1 MESRMEKY
9 YKEDLSE
16 FNRIKKNEK
25 LYKDI
30 SSEISELDN
39 LPIPDNSNEIDING
53 LREIV
58 SSRDEYR
65 KAKELGRTVTLPKRE
80 VTNAAPK
87 ESSRIYD
94 INVLLENA
102 KNEINK
108 NAEANKEEP
117 KINTNFLTNLEDAN
131 IPYVPEADDAM
142 ELSEEVPKEDKDKKE
157 SNTNSLPLD
166 ILVDLKGDDN
176 TVVTD
181 PIVKEEVTMIKKI
194 KEGETFYSGSF
205 NFSKKDFDE
214 DDDDEKLFEEKLYL
228 VQSEH
233 PTVEKPIVHTD
244 ELDPTKE
251 LFLSWDDNFQIWHDR
266 WLSSVS
272 RPHISADT
280 ITLLDRLWKNAD
292 TWMIAP
298 ESVIHELSRYR
309 KIYVSELKNPAP
321 NRICYKIKH
330 KYPKTTSKRAVEL
343 FEEILEQL
351 LHLERKEIPI
361 GEIWGGQ

>member
-58 SSRDEYR
+58 SSRDGYR
-65 KAKELGRTVTLPKRE
+65 KAKDLGRTVTIPRRE
-80 VTNAAPK
+80 ITSEVPK
-87 ESSRIYD
+87 ESSRVYD

-108 NAEANKEEP
+108 SAEVNNEET

-131 IPYVPEADDAM
+131 ISNIPEADDAM
-142 ELSEEVPKEDKDKKE
+142 ELSEEVPSTDKKE

-214 DDDDEKLFEEKLYL
+214 DDDEKLFDDKSHNGIKIFFLIFGFLVLAAALYF
-228 VQSEH
+228 
-233 PTVEKPIVHTD
+233 IVT
-244 ELDPTKE
+244 
-251 LFLSWDDNFQIWHDR
+251 
-266 WLSSVS
+266 
-272 RPHISADT
+272 
-280 ITLLDRLWKNAD
+280 
-292 TWMIAP
+292 
-298 ESVIHELSRYR
+298 RY
-309 KIYVSELKNPAP
+309 VL
-321 NRICYKIKH
+321 
-330 KYPKTTSKRAVEL
+330 
-343 FEEILEQL
+343 
-351 LHLERKEIPI
+351 
-361 GEIWGGQ
+361 

>member
-16 FNRIKKNEK
+16 FNRTKRNEK
-25 LYKDI
+25 LYRDI

-58 SSRDEYR
+58 SSRDGYR
-65 KAKELGRTVTLPKRE
+65 KAKDLGRTVTIPRRE
-80 VTNAAPK
+80 ITSEVPK
-87 ESSRIYD
+87 ENSRVYD

-108 NAEANKEEP
+108 SAEVNNEET

-131 IPYVPEADDAM
+131 ISNIPEADDAM
-142 ELSEEVPKEDKDKKE
+142 ELSEEVPSTDKKE

-214 DDDDEKLFEEKLYL
+214 DDDEKLFDDKSHNGIKIFFLIFGFLVLAAALYF
-228 VQSEH
+228 
-233 PTVEKPIVHTD
+233 IVT
-244 ELDPTKE
+244 
-251 LFLSWDDNFQIWHDR
+251 
-266 WLSSVS
+266 
-272 RPHISADT
+272 
-280 ITLLDRLWKNAD
+280 
-292 TWMIAP
+292 
-298 ESVIHELSRYR
+298 RY
-309 KIYVSELKNPAP
+309 VL
-321 NRICYKIKH
+321 
-330 KYPKTTSKRAVEL
+330 
-343 FEEILEQL
+343 
-351 LHLERKEIPI
+351 
-361 GEIWGGQ
+361 

>member
-30 SSEISELDN
+30 SSEISKLDN
-39 LPIPDNSNEIDING
+39 LPIPDNYNEIDING

-214 DDDDEKLFEEKLYL
+214 DDDDEKLFEEKSHNGIKIFFLIFGLLVLGAALYF
-228 VQSEH
+228 
-233 PTVEKPIVHTD
+233 I
-244 ELDPTKE
+244 
-251 LFLSWDDNFQIWHDR
+251 
-266 WLSSVS
+266 
-272 RPHISADT
+272 
-280 ITLLDRLWKNAD
+280 IT
-292 TWMIAP
+292 
-298 ESVIHELSRYR
+298 RY
-309 KIYVSELKNPAP
+309 VL
-321 NRICYKIKH
+321 
-330 KYPKTTSKRAVEL
+330 
-343 FEEILEQL
+343 
-351 LHLERKEIPI
+351 
-361 GEIWGGQ
+361 

>member
-16 FNRIKKNEK
+16 FNRTKRNEK
-25 LYKDI
+25 LYRDI

-58 SSRDEYR
+58 SSRDGYR
-65 KAKELGRTVTLPKRE
+65 KAKDLGRTVTIPRRE
-80 VTNAAPK
+80 ITSEVPK
-87 ESSRIYD
+87 ESSRVYD

-108 NAEANKEEP
+108 SAEVNNEET

-131 IPYVPEADDAM
+131 ISNIPEADDAM
-142 ELSEEVPKEDKDKKE
+142 ELSEEVPSTDKKE

-166 ILVDLKGDDN
+166 ILVDLKGNDN

-214 DDDDEKLFEEKLYL
+214 DDDEKLFDDKSHNGIKIFFLIFGFLVLAAALYF
-228 VQSEH
+228 
-233 PTVEKPIVHTD
+233 IVT
-244 ELDPTKE
+244 
-251 LFLSWDDNFQIWHDR
+251 
-266 WLSSVS
+266 
-272 RPHISADT
+272 
-280 ITLLDRLWKNAD
+280 
-292 TWMIAP
+292 
-298 ESVIHELSRYR
+298 RY
-309 KIYVSELKNPAP
+309 VL
-321 NRICYKIKH
+321 
-330 KYPKTTSKRAVEL
+330 
-343 FEEILEQL
+343 
-351 LHLERKEIPI
+351 
-361 GEIWGGQ
+361 

>member
-16 FNRIKKNEK
+16 FNRTKRNEK
-25 LYKDI
+25 LYRDI

-65 KAKELGRTVTLPKRE
+65 KAKDLGRTVTLPRRE
-80 VTNAAPK
+80 VTNEVPK

-108 NAEANKEEP
+108 NAEVNNEET

-131 IPYVPEADDAM
+131 IPNIPEADDAM
-142 ELSEEVPKEDKDKKE
+142 ELSEEVPSIDKKE

-166 ILVDLKGDDN
+166 ILVDLKGNDN

-214 DDDDEKLFEEKLYL
+214 DDDEKLFDDKSHNGIKIFFLIFGFLVLAAALYF
-228 VQSEH
+228 
-233 PTVEKPIVHTD
+233 I
-244 ELDPTKE
+244 
-251 LFLSWDDNFQIWHDR
+251 
-266 WLSSVS
+266 
-272 RPHISADT
+272 
-280 ITLLDRLWKNAD
+280 IT
-292 TWMIAP
+292 
-298 ESVIHELSRYR
+298 RY
-309 KIYVSELKNPAP
+309 VL
-321 NRICYKIKH
+321 
-330 KYPKTTSKRAVEL
+330 
-343 FEEILEQL
+343 
-351 LHLERKEIPI
+351 
-361 GEIWGGQ
+361 

>member
-16 FNRIKKNEK
+16 FNRTKRNEK
-25 LYKDI
+25 LYRDI

-65 KAKELGRTVTLPKRE
+65 KAKDLGRTVTLPRRE
-80 VTNAAPK
+80 ITSEVPK

-108 NAEANKEEP
+108 NAEVNNEET

-131 IPYVPEADDAM
+131 ISNIPEADDAM
-142 ELSEEVPKEDKDKKE
+142 ELSEEVPSTDKKE

-166 ILVDLKGDDN
+166 ILVDLKGNDN

-214 DDDDEKLFEEKLYL
+214 DDDEKLFDDKSHNGIKIFFLIFGFLVLAAALYF
-228 VQSEH
+228 
-233 PTVEKPIVHTD
+233 IVT
-244 ELDPTKE
+244 
-251 LFLSWDDNFQIWHDR
+251 
-266 WLSSVS
+266 
-272 RPHISADT
+272 
-280 ITLLDRLWKNAD
+280 
-292 TWMIAP
+292 
-298 ESVIHELSRYR
+298 RY
-309 KIYVSELKNPAP
+309 VL
-321 NRICYKIKH
+321 
-330 KYPKTTSKRAVEL
+330 
-343 FEEILEQL
+343 
-351 LHLERKEIPI
+351 
-361 GEIWGGQ
+361 

>member
-80 VTNAAPK
+80 VTNVAPK

-108 NAEANKEEP
+108 NAEANKE
-117 KINTNFLTNLEDAN
+117 
-131 IPYVPEADDAM
+131 
-142 ELSEEVPKEDKDKKE
+142 
-157 SNTNSLPLD
+157 
-166 ILVDLKGDDN
+166 
-176 TVVTD
+176 
-181 PIVKEEVTMIKKI
+181 
-194 KEGETFYSGSF
+194 
-205 NFSKKDFDE
+205 
-214 DDDDEKLFEEKLYL
+214 
-228 VQSEH
+228 
-233 PTVEKPIVHTD
+233 
-244 ELDPTKE
+244 
-251 LFLSWDDNFQIWHDR
+251 
-266 WLSSVS
+266 
-272 RPHISADT
+272 
-280 ITLLDRLWKNAD
+280 
-292 TWMIAP
+292 
-298 ESVIHELSRYR
+298 
-309 KIYVSELKNPAP
+309 
-321 NRICYKIKH
+321 
-330 KYPKTTSKRAVEL
+330 
-343 FEEILEQL
+343 
-351 LHLERKEIPI
+351 
-361 GEIWGGQ
+361 

>member
-1 MESRMEKY
+1 MEKY

-16 FNRIKKNEK
+16 FNRTKRNEK
-25 LYKDI
+25 LYRDI

-65 KAKELGRTVTLPKRE
+65 KAKDLGRTVTLPKRE
-80 VTNAAPK
+80 VTKEEPK

-108 NAEANKEEP
+108 NAEANQEEP

-131 IPYVPEADDAM
+131 IPDIPEADDAM

-181 PIVKEEVTMIKKI
+181 PIVKDEVTMIKKI

-214 DDDDEKLFEEKLYL
+214 DDEDGKLFEEKSNNGIKIFFLIFGLLVLGAALYF
-228 VQSEH
+228 
-233 PTVEKPIVHTD
+233 I
-244 ELDPTKE
+244 
-251 LFLSWDDNFQIWHDR
+251 
-266 WLSSVS
+266 
-272 RPHISADT
+272 
-280 ITLLDRLWKNAD
+280 IT
-292 TWMIAP
+292 
-298 ESVIHELSRYR
+298 RY
-309 KIYVSELKNPAP
+309 VL
-321 NRICYKIKH
+321 
-330 KYPKTTSKRAVEL
+330 
-343 FEEILEQL
+343 
-351 LHLERKEIPI
+351 
-361 GEIWGGQ
+361 

>member
-16 FNRIKKNEK
+16 FNRTKRNEK
-25 LYKDI
+25 LYRDI

-58 SSRDEYR
+58 SSRDGYR
-65 KAKELGRTVTLPKRE
+65 KAKDLGRTVTIPRRE
-80 VTNAAPK
+80 ITSEVPK
-87 ESSRIYD
+87 ESSRVYD

-108 NAEANKEEP
+108 SAEINNEET

-131 IPYVPEADDAM
+131 ISNIPEADDAM
-142 ELSEEVPKEDKDKKE
+142 ELSEEVPSTDKKE

-214 DDDDEKLFEEKLYL
+214 DDDEKLFDDKSHNGIKIFFLIFGFLVLAAALYF
-228 VQSEH
+228 
-233 PTVEKPIVHTD
+233 IVT
-244 ELDPTKE
+244 
-251 LFLSWDDNFQIWHDR
+251 
-266 WLSSVS
+266 
-272 RPHISADT
+272 
-280 ITLLDRLWKNAD
+280 
-292 TWMIAP
+292 
-298 ESVIHELSRYR
+298 RY
-309 KIYVSELKNPAP
+309 VL
-321 NRICYKIKH
+321 
-330 KYPKTTSKRAVEL
+330 
-343 FEEILEQL
+343 
-351 LHLERKEIPI
+351 
-361 GEIWGGQ
+361 